1 MRMMLVI
8 YELHINNMN
17 KEDELCLFDCDS
29 LKEAKDFF
37 EYNLEVKTSS
47 SNLSKRIKTNG
58 VINKKYKIYKI
69 K

>member
-1 MRMMLVI
+1 MLVI

-17 KEDELCLFDCDS
+17 EEDELNLFDCDS
-29 LKEAKDFF
+29 LKEAKYFF
-37 EYNLEVKTSS
+37 EFNLGVKTSLM
-47 SNLSKRIKTNG
+47 NLSKQVKNNG

>member
-1 MRMMLVI
+1 
-8 YELHINNMN
+8 MN

-29 LKEAKDFF
+29 LKEAKYFF
-37 EYNLEVKTSS
+37 EYNLGVKTSLT
-47 SNLSKRIKTNG
+47 NLSKRIKTNG

>member
-1 MRMMLVI
+1 MLVI

-29 LKEAKDFF
+29 LKEAKYFF
-37 EYNLEVKTSS
+37 EKLGVKTSLT
-47 SNLSKRIKTNG
+47 NLSKRIRTNG